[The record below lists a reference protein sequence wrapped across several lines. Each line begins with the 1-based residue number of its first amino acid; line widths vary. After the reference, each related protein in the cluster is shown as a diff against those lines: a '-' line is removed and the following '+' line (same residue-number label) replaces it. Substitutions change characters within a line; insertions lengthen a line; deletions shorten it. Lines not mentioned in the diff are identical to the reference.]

1 MKKRLTQASEFLF
14 HVYLRLCLCWIVLA
28 LGMQLFFVYL
38 MVSNQEERASRYANE
53 FEWKFDGTFKDYPGN
68 IMYEEPVAKK

>member
-14 HVYLRLCLCWIVLA
+14 HAYLRLCLCWIVLA

-38 MVSNQEERASRYANE
+38 MVSDQEERAAQYANE
-53 FEWKFDGTFKDYPGN
+53 FEWKFDDFGIKFWEDCIKSYQ
-68 IMYEEPVAKK
+68 Y

>member
-28 LGMQLFFVYL
+28 LGMHLFFVYL

-53 FEWKFDGTFKDYPGN
+53 FEWKFDGTFKNYPGN

>member
-1 MKKRLTQASEFLF
+1 
-14 HVYLRLCLCWIVLA
+14 
-28 LGMQLFFVYL
+28 
-38 MVSNQEERASRYANE
+38 MVSNQEERAAGYANE